1 MGDWS
6 PYNINEKIDSAKRS
20 LNEAITLR
28 SQYNK
33 DITSLNIQLKNVM
46 NNDYSPERIPRI
58 NNIKSSISNLEFAL
72 RGICSNVRAMEL
84 RLKRLEDEKRDSR
97 YYNETRNCNT

>member
-20 LNEAITLR
+20 LNEAIALR
-28 SQYNK
+28 SQYNN
-33 DITSLNIQLKNVM
+33 DISTLNLQLKNVM